1 MFSFNQRSLPTPG
14 STGLPRPIRRPR
26 KILYVLVVFSLLYW
40 FGVRH
45 GLGSDIH
52 DPLPL
57 GFAPEHGHRN
67 RPRTMTFTRNGLA
80 TLNPLRHGSKQPEH
94 PFYELMERGE
104 ETWRLV
110 RDRQSKTVGDAARE
124 YKRRYGLEPPEGFDR
139 WFAWAQERGVEL
151 VDEYDLMMRDILA
164 HHALEPATFIAR
176 SKSLVTE
183 KHSYTLN
190 ITRDGVSL
198 SGDRAAQPRPRK
210 LAAMIDSF
218 RNVLPKGFDLSITGS
233 DHDVS
238 SVVLGRDQRKR
249 AKELVSAGEHFT
261 AEELRHYE
269 NPRRTPAWGWF
280 KACPLESPAN
290 MRADGEDTD
299 ASAKAFIH
307 DHVAT
312 MDFCEFP
319 NLKRLHGAL
328 CVDREDRSPS
338 ILKPW
343 LVHSKLPGDASFLLP
358 PIEGFN
364 NLTEKDIAQIG
375 KWEDKLDPRV
385 HWRGGTTGGIST
397 QADWHDSHRYRLHL
411 MFNGKKGNDS
421 AWEEAVSNVMMPDGR
436 GGYVR
441 VDRHGAQLA
450 KVYGDVKLAGKILG
464 CPTKALCEEIE
475 EEIEVF
481 PALPAK
487 NTWMFRYV
495 LDVDGNGWSERF
507 HRLLASASPVLKMT
521 MFADW
526 HMVSGRHRQAR
537 AAQAAERGTYGQ
549 PSPADT
555 QDRLIPWY
563 HYIPIQPD
571 YSDLYDVL
579 AFFIGPMKEDGTVDH
594 SLGHDYLGK
603 KIGQAGQEFALTQWR
618 WVDMQAYVSGEGA
631 PCLTYPLLRCNC

>member
-14 STGLPRPIRRPR
+14 SMGVPRPIRRPR
-26 KILYVLVVFSLLYW
+26 KIFYVLVILGLLYW
-40 FGVRH
+40 FGIRH
-45 GLGSDIH
+45 NLGSEQA

-57 GFAPEHGHRN
+57 GFAPEHGHRR
-67 RPRTMTFTRNGLA
+67 RPRTMTFTRNGMA
-80 TLNPLRHGSKQPEH
+80 TLNRQRKGSKQPEH

-110 RDRQSKTVGDAARE
+110 RDRQSKTVADAARE
-124 YKRRYGLEPPEGFDR
+124 YKRRYGLNPPEGFDR
-139 WFAWAQERGVEL
+139 WFEWSKEHGVEL
-151 VDEYDLMMRDILA
+151 VDEYDLMMRDVLA

-183 KHSYTLN
+183 KHSFTLN
-190 ITRDGVSL
+190 ISREAVSVF
-198 SGDRAAQPRPRK
+198 GERAAQPRPKK

-218 RNVLPKGFDLSITGS
+218 RAALPKGLDLQITGS

-238 SVVLGRDQRKR
+238 SVVLGKDQRKR
-249 AKELVSAGEHFT
+249 AKELVSTGQHFS

-280 KACPLESPAN
+280 KACPLDSPAN
-290 MRADGEDTD
+290 VRADGGLEVVN
-299 ASAKAFIH
+299 ASAKSFIH

-358 PIEGFN
+358 PIEGFS
-364 NLTEKDIAQIG
+364 NLTDKDVADIG
-375 KWEDKLDPRV
+375 SWEDKLDARA
-385 HWRGGTTGGIST
+385 HWRGTSTGGIST
-397 QADWHDSHRYRLHL
+397 QTDWHDSHRYRLHL

-421 AWEEAVSNVMMPDGR
+421 AWEAAESSVMMPDGI

-441 VDRHGAQLA
+441 VDRHAAQLA
-450 KVYGDVKLAGKILG
+450 RAYGDVKIAGKIVG
-464 CPTKALCEEIE
+464 CPTDAMCEEIKS
-475 EEIEVF
+475 EIETF

-487 NTWMFRYV
+487 NTWMFRYMI
-495 LDVDGNGWSERF
+495 DVDGNGWSERF
-507 HRLLASASPVLKMT
+507 HRLLSTASPVLKMT

-526 HMVSGRHRQAR
+526 HMVSDQVAAISQPKSTTLTHLGSPYPVVPLHPDPARLLGPVRRVVVLHRPD
-537 AAQAAERGTYGQ
+537 ERGRDGRPHAGARLSRQ
-549 PSPADT
+549 EDWPSWP
-555 QDRLIPWY
+555 R
-563 HYIPIQPD
+563 
-571 YSDLYDVL
+571 VL
-579 AFFIGPMKEDGTVDH
+579 VETLA
-594 SLGHDYLGK
+594 LG
-603 KIGQAGQEFALTQWR
+603 
-618 WVDMQAYVSGEGA
+618 
-631 PCLTYPLLRCNC
+631 